1 MRKIFCLLFAA
12 LALAATMPAAPAAD
26 AARGKYPVGI
36 ASCIDC
42 HTPGYFVGKP
52 DFSRN
57 LAGSEVGFDLP
68 GLGIFCGPNLTPDK
82 ATRLG

>member
-26 AARGKYPVGI
+26 AARGKYLVRI
-36 ASCIDC
+36 ASWIDC
-42 HTPGYFVGKP
+42 HTPGYFFGTP

-68 GLGIFCGPNLTPDK
+68 GLGIF
-82 ATRLG
+82 